1 VTGTQIEVR
10 IATDTHA
17 LAVEATQVIAAAART
32 AVSERGR
39 FVLGLSGGSTPT
51 PLYRFLAS
59 PDTDATLPWD
69 RTHLIWADERCV
81 PVGDEHSNYGSAA
94 STGLLGRPW
103 SAVHRMRGE
112 LVPEKGAAAYQA
124 ELMGLWP
131 DAAETVPRA
140 DAVLLGLGADGHTAS
155 LFPGSPALAAAS
167 RWVVATEPH
176 AEQRRLTLTLPVLRA
191 ARLLVFL
198 VAGRDKAAVAAR
210 VLGGGAPELPSARVV
225 ESLPGLDDHRVVWLI
240 DQDAAGDL
248 TGDARPVAKRAVE
261 E

>member
-1 VTGTQIEVR
+1 MIGPQVEVR
-10 IATDTHA
+10 IVADTHA
-17 LAVEATQVIAAAART
+17 LAVEAGQVLAAVARA

-39 FVLGLSGGSTPT
+39 FVLGLSGGSTPA
-51 PLYRFLAS
+51 PLYWFLAS
-59 PDTDATLPWD
+59 PDADAALPWE
-69 RTHLIWADERCV
+69 RTHLIWGDERCV
-81 PVGDEHSNYGSAA
+81 PVGDEQSNYGSAA

-112 LVPEKGAAAYQA
+112 LPPEEAAAAYQA

-155 LFPGSPALAAAS
+155 LFPGSPVVDEAS
-167 RWVVATEPH
+167 RWVAATEPH
-176 AEQRRLTLTLPVLRA
+176 LGQRRLTLTLPVLRA

-210 VLGGGAPELPSARVV
+210 VLGGGAPELPSARVM
-225 ESLPGLDDHRVVWLI
+225 EPLPGLDDHRVVWLI
-240 DQDAAGDL
+240 DRDAAGDL
-248 TGDARPVAKRAVE
+248 TGDARPVA
-261 E
+261 